1 MTLSDDLSFSQHANN
16 FDDAPSS
23 YPVAFGIT
31 FTPPIIGALVGGIG
45 VLAAGYMILNMVMPA
60 WDTYQQKQAES
71 NTLQGQV
78 DQKRLQA
85 KQIDNVLAELAQ
97 AKQQQIQVLALFAN
111 EKSLGTLLMDTNRL
125 VESSNGQGAGN
136 NVRAKLKKFVPSGEE
151 AQIVTDSS
159 LGEKVNN
166 KLKRSIIKVDIEG
179 TFEQTQSIMRN
190 IERLQPLLLVKN
202 YDSKLV
208 PPEAETVDGKQKIVQ
223 TGPAKL
229 GTSFELEALMPLTA
243 EEAAEATAKA
253 APPKP

>member
-1 MTLSDDLSFSQHANN
+1 MTLSDDLSFSQHATN

-23 YPVAFGIT
+23 YPVVFGIT
-31 FTPPIIGALVGGIG
+31 FTPRIIGALVGGLG
-45 VLAAGYMILNMVMPA
+45 VLAAGYMILTMVLPA
-60 WDTYQQKQAES
+60 WGSFKEENRKS
-71 NTLQGQV
+71 EELQTQV
-78 DQKRLQA
+78 EQKRLQA
-85 KQIDNVLAELAQ
+85 KQIGNVQAELAQ
-97 AKQQQIQVLALFAN
+97 AKQQQIQVLGLFAN
-111 EKSLGTLLMDTNRL
+111 EKSLETLLMDTNRL
-125 VESSNGQGAGN
+125 VEASNAQGTGN
-136 NVRAKLKKFVPSGEE
+136 PVRAKLKKFVPSADE

-166 KLKRSIIKVDIEG
+166 KLKRTMIKVQIEG

-208 PPEAETVDGKQKIVQ
+208 PPEVETINGKQQIVR

-229 GTSFELEALMPLTA
+229 DTAFDLEALMPLTP

-253 APPKP
+253 APPKK